1 MKQVLNNLVKST
13 AEDGEADAEGDAD
26 GDNRA
31 TYMRAGILSP
41 LSYSLVSSL
50 HCLVHQIS
58 SLHCLVPT
66 STYSTY
72 TTYSTYFYLLY
83 LLLPTYFYLP
93 LPTYLRRH
101 VCGEKWGL
109 GLGPFSN
116 LLTFSNFLKLP
127 RTFPNFHKLFQRFTE
142 IYSSQP

>member
-72 TTYSTYFYLLY
+72 FYLLY
-83 LLLPTYFYLP
+83 LLLPTSTYFYLLYFYLP

-101 VCGEKWGL
+101 SWLDG
-109 GLGPFSN
+109 
-116 LLTFSNFLKLP
+116 
-127 RTFPNFHKLFQRFTE
+127 
-142 IYSSQP
+142 